1 MHIFRIYNLCSE
13 ISQLLKC
20 CLVLPEISST
30 EVETNGEKPMTS
42 NGTVKVLGKLG
53 EKERLDINC
62 AVKEYLMVA
71 GYKISAMT
79 FQEEVLN
86 RTWKFILY
94 YKSQETFVFVSLRSI
109 NEVLQNCGISRVI

>member
-1 MHIFRIYNLCSE
+1 MPHHVEYSILLDSTVQTSRIYNLCSE
-13 ISQLLKC
+13 TFQLLKRW
-20 CLVLPEISST
+20 LVLA
-30 EVETNGEKPMTS
+30 EVSLTGIETNGEKSMTS
-42 NGTVKVLGKLG
+42 NGVVKVLGKLG

-86 RTWKFILY
+86 RT
-94 YKSQETFVFVSLRSI
+94 
-109 NEVLQNCGISRVI
+109 